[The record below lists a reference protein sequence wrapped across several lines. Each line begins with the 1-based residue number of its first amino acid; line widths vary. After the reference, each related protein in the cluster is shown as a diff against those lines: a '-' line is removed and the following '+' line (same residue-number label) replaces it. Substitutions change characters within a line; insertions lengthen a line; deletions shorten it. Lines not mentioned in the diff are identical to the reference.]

1 MRPCIII
8 ISILQI
14 FAWYISRFHTV
25 LISSTRFE
33 ILMAQLLHEATQY
46 PAPIHLIICN
56 SFNGEFTSLCY
67 KLFFFN
73 TNPTIEEQSFSYIT
87 RLIYAQVNTIYQCN
101 YDQVWFKLDS
111 IVRQTVLSIFLSF
124 KAFAL

>member
-1 MRPCIII
+1 MHPCIII

-14 FAWYISRFHTV
+14 FAWYISRFRTV

-56 SFNGEFTSLCY
+56 SFNGEFIPLCY
-67 KLFFFN
+67 KLFFFLY
-73 TNPTIEEQSFSYIT
+73 ESF
-87 RLIYAQVNTIYQCN
+87 Q
-101 YDQVWFKLDS
+101 
-111 IVRQTVLSIFLSF
+111 LSKN
-124 KAFAL
+124 KASVI